1 MAHFA
6 YGKLSGKRYGKR
18 HSKPYD
24 TKRWIVGALTL
35 DIDSNSIRVTLMFY
49 RLYQM
54 RESSRYRS
62 SLVEVRYG
70 TSQGCREG
78 EKDVPAG

>member
-24 TKRWIVGALTL
+24 TKRWKVVLVG
-35 DIDSNSIRVTLMFY
+35 
-49 RLYQM
+49 YQLL
-54 RESSRYRS
+54 SF
-62 SLVEVRYG
+62 L
-70 TSQGCREG
+70 
-78 EKDVPAG
+78 A